1 MVHMGTKIVNKNDI
15 LYTADVKK
23 ISLSPFND
31 KRYILC
37 DGEEYTTFSFG
48 HYRSVDVAM
57 ENLE

>member
-1 MVHMGTKIVNKNDI
+1 MVHMGTKIVYKNHI

-23 ISLSPFND
+23 ISLSQFND

-37 DGEEYTTFSFG
+37 DGEEYTTFSFR
-48 HYRSVDVAM
+48 HYSYIDVAM